1 MKKRVKFISNDE
13 IHYGIIEPDSRFY
26 GNYKVLSKNMILSI
40 NLVKLIQTNMK
51 LREQINKDY
60 MTAFKEK
67 NTVAKNLLSVIK
79 GEIQTIEKNVG
90 GELFD
95 EEVIKILQKSAKSL
109 KEMVASGSE
118 QAKVELIIIENYL
131 PKQMSKDEVTQKV
144 TELVNSGITQMSA
157 IMKEFASLP
166 ADKKMVSE
174 VVRELVK

>member
-1 MKKRVKFISNDE
+1 
-13 IHYGIIEPDSRFY
+13 
-26 GNYKVLSKNMILSI
+26 
-40 NLVKLIQTNMK
+40 MK

-79 GEIQTIEKNVG
+79 GEIQTTEKNVG
-90 GELFD
+90 SELSD
-95 EEVIKILQKSAKSL
+95 EDVVKILQKSAKSL

-118 QAKVELIIIENYL
+118 QAKEELTIVEAYL

-144 TELVNSGITQMSA
+144 TELVNSGITQMGA